1 MIRATWDTNALASG
15 AIAREGAIAELI
27 DRWRRGD
34 FEIVVSE
41 HVLTELERTLGKPY
55 FRIRLPEVD
64 RKEFLA
70 LVRRFATV
78 TPVTDPIPAVLTHRG
93 DNIVLATAI
102 SAGTAIIVSGDRE
115 MQRLDSYRSL
125 RSFPPELSS
134 NTLPR
139 SEGAPHQR
147 GSTGRR

>member
-15 AIAREGAIAELI
+15 AIAELI
-27 DRWRRGD
+27 DRWCRGD

-78 TPVTDPIPAVLTHRG
+78 TPVIRIPGV
-93 DNIVLATAI
+93 
-102 SAGTAIIVSGDRE
+102 
-115 MQRLDSYRSL
+115 
-125 RSFPPELSS
+125 
-134 NTLPR
+134 
-139 SEGAPHQR
+139 
-147 GSTGRR
+147 